1 MKRKNLLQQLKAA
14 DFQLKEGGRH
24 TKVYRGDVLITEVP
38 RHSEVKEF
46 TARKIL
52 KDAGLL

>member
-1 MKRKNLLQQLKAA
+1 MKRKDLLQQLKAA

-24 TKVYRGDVLITEVP
+24 TKVYRGDVLIT
-38 RHSEVKEF
+38 RHSEIKEF
-46 TARKIL
+46 TVRKIL